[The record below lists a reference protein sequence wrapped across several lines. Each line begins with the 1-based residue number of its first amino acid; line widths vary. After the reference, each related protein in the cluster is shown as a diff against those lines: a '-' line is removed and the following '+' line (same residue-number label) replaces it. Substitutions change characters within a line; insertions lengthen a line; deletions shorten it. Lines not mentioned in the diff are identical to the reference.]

1 MSHTTPKTSDAHL
14 LALQLIAQ
22 HGVKAPTYAAG
33 KAEEMLREGNIY
45 ERHTWRRV
53 QNEIEAVLAQGG
65 PSDLLGNFPGH
76 GFQLAEHAPSLFANS
91 FDDALPLFGDKDAR
105 APFRPVH

>member
-1 MSHTTPKTSDAHL
+1 MPKTSDAHL

-22 HGVKAPTYAAG
+22 HGVKAPLYAAG
-33 KAEEMLREGNIY
+33 KAEEMLREGKLY

-53 QNEIEAVLAQGG
+53 QDEIETVLAQGG

-76 GFQLAEHAPSLFANS
+76 GFQFTNTAPSPFLNF
-91 FDDALPLFGDKDAR
+91 FDDALPIFGNDGAR
-105 APFRPVH
+105 ANQRSYH